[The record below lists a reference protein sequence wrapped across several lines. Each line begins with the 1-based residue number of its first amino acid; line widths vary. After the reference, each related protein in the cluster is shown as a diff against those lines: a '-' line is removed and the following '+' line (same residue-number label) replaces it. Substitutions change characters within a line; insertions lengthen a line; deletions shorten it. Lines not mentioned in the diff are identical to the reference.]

1 MAIAL
6 QGRLSSLIYSGFL
19 DFNESYH
26 AGWNEATRY
35 PEKYSTTYMHLDA
48 YSVRAA
54 SVRTVDVEQL
64 FEASNTY
71 GPPFAKL
78 SVRKLGDINVTT
90 PSVEVR
96 CAISTSDLN
105 TPPGITISEID
116 DSSSRTPFVSVHL
129 DEVNSMNSSATRYNI
144 SLQQSLFPLTS
155 WTLQSTDHTW
165 PGVTLGPFENGLY
178 TSPYP
183 TDRLLLQR
191 LHSALQTTMSE
202 LETLSALAFP
212 GIVNNTNPSLELI
225 PSAYLRFLVSRARRM
240 RTQQQNA
247 AQSIDDD
254 IPYIAR
260 LLAFWAQHMLTI
272 AH

>member
-1 MAIAL
+1 MFTAVVIFITFTTAICVWLLPIANNTLLIPKLIYHPLCPNDGYPQELAKQHLYTPRVVIDDVYWDDTQSAHEFSMNGTMAIAL

-144 SLQQSLFPLTS
+144 SLYVYLPIRF
-155 WTLQSTDHTW
+155 
-165 PGVTLGPFENGLY
+165 
-178 TSPYP
+178 
-183 TDRLLLQR
+183 R
-191 LHSALQTTMSE
+191 ASE
-202 LETLSALAFP
+202 
-212 GIVNNTNPSLELI
+212 I
-225 PSAYLRFLVSRARRM
+225 
-240 RTQQQNA
+240 
-247 AQSIDDD
+247 
-254 IPYIAR
+254 IAR
-260 LLAFWAQHMLTI
+260 MGFIFGLVQPRFREFGSTM
-272 AH
+272 